1 MKKRLY
7 VLLGIIAAIS
17 FAIGVFIFVFNDQF
31 IYKRSLEGQWKLAR
45 VLVDGKR
52 APGIDQE
59 SDIDIVYYWNEQS
72 VIFQPES
79 IHGYD
84 GCNNYRGDLKL
95 GPKGRLDISRIESS
109 LKGCP
114 EGYQKI
120 SDYSRVLV
128 TKYDSSQFIQDL
140 LFVDR
145 VEIRNNNLVLIDDGP
160 PIKELFF
167 ERED

>member
-7 VLLGIIAAIS
+7 IPLGIIIALS
-17 FAIGVFIFVFNDQF
+17 FAIGIYIFVFNNQF
-31 IYKRSLEGQWKLAR
+31 MYKSSLEGEWNLAR

-52 APGIDQE
+52 APSIDQE

-84 GCNNYRGDLKL
+84 GCNNYHGDLEL
-95 GPKGRLDISRIESS
+95 GPGGRLDITRIESS
-109 LKGCP
+109 LESCPKGY
-114 EGYQKI
+114 EQI
-120 SDYSRVLV
+120 TDYSRVLV

-140 LFVDR
+140 LFVDH
-145 VEIRNNNLVLIDDGP
+145 VEIRNTNLVLIDDGP

-167 ERED
+167 DRAD

>member
-7 VLLGIIAAIS
+7 ILLGIIAAIS
-17 FAIGVFIFVFNDQF
+17 FAIGIYVFVINNQIMF
-31 IYKRSLEGQWKLAR
+31 KSSLEGQWKLAR
-45 VLVDGKR
+45 VMVDGKR
-52 APGIDQE
+52 APSMDQE
-59 SDIDIVYYWNEQS
+59 SEIDIVYYWSEQS

-79 IHGYD
+79 IIGYD
-84 GCNNYRGDLKL
+84 GCNNYHGDLKL
-95 GPKGRLDISRIESS
+95 GPGGRLDITRIESS
-109 LKGCP
+109 LENCPKG
-114 EGYQKI
+114 YKQI
-120 SDYSRVLV
+120 TDYSRVLV

-140 LFVDR
+140 LFVDH

>member
-7 VLLGIIAAIS
+7 ILLGIIAA
-17 FAIGVFIFVFNDQF
+17 AIFSIGIYIFVFNDQ
-31 IYKRSLEGQWKLAR
+31 IMYRNSLEGEWKLAS

-52 APGIDQE
+52 APSIDQE
-59 SDIDIVYYWNEQS
+59 SNIDIVYYWNEQS

-79 IHGYD
+79 IYGYD
-84 GCNNYRGDLKL
+84 GCNTYHGDLKL
-95 GPKGRLDISRIESS
+95 GPRGRLDITRIESS
-109 LKGCP
+109 LESCPKG
-114 EGYQKI
+114 YKQI

-145 VEIRNNNLVLIDDGP
+145 VEIRNNQLVLIDDGP

-167 ERED
+167 DKEE